1 MQKTKPPYLSIA
13 FMIIGA
19 ICITL
24 AILNPFAKIPAA
36 TRTQVKAIEA
46 KKDSIVITARTES
59 KSNVT
64 RAQVLQKSLPREEPK
79 ITDTTYASMCE
90 YITNYRVSATLEAQ

>member
-19 ICITL
+19 IFLTL
-24 AILNPFAKIPAA
+24 AILNPFAKIPAT

-46 KKDSIVITARTES
+46 KKDSIVTTARTES
-59 KSNVT
+59 KNNVT
-64 RAQVLQKSLPREEPK
+64 RAQVLKKSLPREEPI
-79 ITDTTYASMCE
+79 ITDTTYAAMCE
-90 YITNYRVSATLEAQ
+90 YITNFKPQP